1 MKSIIKKI
9 TVASLYLLLLFFT
22 KESFAQK
29 VGYVD
34 AQGLLERLPEY
45 KDIQNS
51 IDALSKQ
58 WKNELEAKRK
68 EIDKL
73 FEAYRTEEPLLTP
86 ELKKKKQDEIAAK
99 EKEAKDFFAKKFG
112 SNGELFTQRQEKI
125 KPLQDKLYDAI
136 KAVADERGY
145 DIILDLSGGSNI
157 IYTNN
162 RHNITDA
169 VANKLGTK

>member
-1 MKSIIKKI
+1 MKKIIMKSIVIF
-9 TVASLYLLLLFFT
+9 VFGAFLLWFNP
-22 KESFAQK
+22 SYAQK
-29 VGYVD
+29 IGYVD

-45 KDIQNS
+45 KDIQGS

-58 WKNELEAKRK
+58 WKTELENKRK

-86 ELKKKKQDEIAAK
+86 ELKKKKQEEIANK
-99 EKEAKDFFAKKFG
+99 EKEAKQFFSQKFG

-136 KAVADERGY
+136 KSVSEEKGY
-145 DIILDLSGGSNI
+145 DIVLDLSGNSGI
-157 IYTNN
+157 IYVNN

-169 VANKLGTK
+169 VAAKLGTK

>member
-1 MKSIIKKI
+1 MNTIKTIVAFAFSI
-9 TVASLYLLLLFFT
+9 LLLQST
-22 KESFAQK
+22 SMYAQK

-45 KDIQNS
+45 KDIQAS

-58 WKNELEAKRK
+58 WKNELENKRK

-86 ELKKKKQDEIAAK
+86 ELKKKKQDEIANK

-112 SNGELFTQRQEKI
+112 ANGELFTQRQEKI

-136 KAVADERGY
+136 KAVSEEKGY
-145 DIILDLSGGSNI
+145 DIILDLSGGSSI

-162 RHNITDA
+162 RHNITEA
-169 VANKLGTK
+169 VAAKLGAK

>member
-1 MKSIIKKI
+1 MKTIVKSIL
-9 TVASLYLLLLFFT
+9 TLAFGFFLLL
-22 KESFAQK
+22 SSPVYAQK
-29 VGYVD
+29 IGYVD

-45 KDIQNS
+45 KDIQGS

-58 WKNELEAKRK
+58 WKTELEGKRK

-86 ELKKKKQDEIAAK
+86 ELKKKKQEEIAAK
-99 EKEAKDFFAKKFG
+99 EKEAKEFFAKKFG

-136 KAVADERGY
+136 KVVSEEKGY
-145 DIILDLSGGSNI
+145 DIILDLSGSSSI

-169 VANKLGTK
+169 VAAKLGTK